1 MKLDLQA
8 GSRSRILAVL
18 ILFIMAI
25 FVVRL
30 FYLQIIEH
38 GKYEAMANSEQLKR
52 LTIPATRGE
61 IYAMDGTTP
70 VKLVLNQ
77 TVYTVFADPHV
88 TTDDAKVIDTIR
100 RVAGGNAQPNL
111 EGLLKDKD
119 SRYEILA
126 KGVTRAQ
133 AEMIK
138 KEDLSGVGF
147 QAQSQ
152 RVYPEGQLAA
162 QVLGFVNNDG
172 VGQYGVEG
180 ALNDRLKG
188 TDGLLQSITDVNNVP
203 LTIGDKN
210 IDKPAV
216 NGDNIALTIDR
227 NIQSYT
233 EQALAAGLKRT
244 GATNGSVLVMDP
256 QTGKVLAMAN
266 LPTYDPSHYGEVQD
280 ASDFLNATV
289 SVPYEA
295 GSVIKSL
302 TVATGIDKGVITP
315 SSTFYNKGTIDVD
328 GTTIQNASLTEV
340 LGTQTM
346 QTALTWSLNTGMVTV
361 AERLG
366 DGSHITKQARET
378 IYHYFHDKFG
388 FGQLTG
394 IELAGESPGD
404 IVSPDKVQGNAVRY
418 SNMVFG
424 QGMDVTMLQAASAF
438 SSVIDGGIYHS
449 PTVIEGT
456 VGSDG
461 TLSESAPKSSRQVIA
476 KSTSGQVRDMLVKDR
491 TDNGG
496 DDTPGYMVGGKTG
509 TSQALV
515 NGVYSFDQTTGSYLG
530 FGGDNAPRY
539 VIMVQVSGKNMA
551 LGGAADA
558 GPIFTD
564 ISNWMLS
571 YLKLA
576 PKAQ

>member
-1 MKLDLQA
+1 MRLDFQA
-8 GSRSRILAVL
+8 GSRTRILAIL
-18 ILFIMAI
+18 ILAIMVV

-38 GKYEAMANSEQLKR
+38 DKYVAMANSEQLKR

-61 IYAMDGTTP
+61 IYAMDGDTP
-70 VKLVLNQ
+70 VKLVLNE

-88 TTDDAKVIDTIR
+88 TTNDSKIIDTIR

-111 EGLLKDKD
+111 DQLLKDKT
-119 SRYEILA
+119 SRYKILA
-126 KGVTRAQ
+126 KGVSRQQ
-133 AEMIK
+133 AELIK
-138 KEDLSGVGF
+138 KENLSGIGF

-152 RVYPEGQLAA
+152 RVYPEGQLAS
-162 QVLGFVNNDG
+162 QVLGFVNADNQ
-172 VGQYGVEG
+172 GQYGIEG
-180 ALNDRLKG
+180 KLNDELKG
-188 TDGLLQSITDVNNVP
+188 KDGVLQSVTDVNDVP
-203 LTIGDKN
+203 LTIGNKN
-210 IDKPAV
+210 INQPAV
-216 NGDNIALTIDR
+216 NGKNVALSIDR

-244 GATNGSVLVMDP
+244 GATNGSVIVMDP
-256 QTGKVLAMAN
+256 QTGKVMAMAN
-266 LPTYDPSHYGEVQD
+266 LPTYDPTNYGKVQD
-280 ASDFLNATV
+280 ASEFLNDTV

-315 SSTFYNKGTIDVD
+315 SSTYYNKGTIDVD
-328 GTTIQNASLTEV
+328 DITIQNASLTEV

-346 QTALTWSLNTGMVTV
+346 QTALTWSLNTGMVTI

-366 DGSHITKQARET
+366 DGSNITRQARDT
-378 IYHYFHDKFG
+378 IYNYFHDKFG

-394 IELAGESPGD
+394 IELAGEEPGD
-404 IVSPDKVQGNAVRY
+404 IISPENQQGNAVRY

-438 SSVIDGGIYHS
+438 SSVINGGVYHD
-449 PTVIEGT
+449 PTVVAGK
-456 VGSDG
+456 VLDDGSFV
-461 TLSESAPKSSRQVIA
+461 ANAAKPSRQVIK
-476 KSTSGQVRDMLVKDR
+476 KSTSDQVRQMLVIDR
-491 TDNGG
+491 RDNGG
-496 DDTPGYMVGGKTG
+496 NDRPGYMTGGKTG

-515 NGVYSFDQTTGSYLG
+515 NGVYSFNQTTGSYLG
-530 FGGDNAPRY
+530 FGGDDTPRY

-551 LGGAADA
+551 LGGAKDA

-564 ISNWMLS
+564 ISNWMLG

-576 PKAQ
+576 PKA

>member
-1 MKLDLQA
+1 
-8 GSRSRILAVL
+8 
-18 ILFIMAI
+18 MAI

-38 GKYEAMANSEQLKR
+38 GKYVAMANSEQLKR

-88 TTDDAKVIDTIR
+88 ATDDAKIIDTIR

-111 EGLLKDKD
+111 DGLLKNKD

-138 KEDLSGVGF
+138 KENLSGVGF

-152 RVYPEGQLAA
+152 RVYPEGQLAS

-180 ALNDRLKG
+180 ALNDQLKG
-188 TDGLLQSITDVNNVP
+188 TDGLLQSVTDVNNVP
-203 LTIGDKN
+203 LTIGNKN

-216 NGDNIALTIDR
+216 NGQNIALTIDR

-266 LPTYDPSHYGEVQD
+266 LPTYDPSHYGDVQD
-280 ASDFLNATV
+280 AADYLNDTV

-315 SSTFYNKGTIDVD
+315 QSTYDNKGTIDVD

-366 DGSHITKQARET
+366 DGSNITKQARDT
-378 IYHYFHDKFG
+378 IYHYFHDEFG

-394 IELAGESPGD
+394 IELAGESPGN
-404 IVSPDKVQGNAVRY
+404 IISPDDPDGGAVRY

-424 QGMDVTMLQAASAF
+424 QGMDVTMIQTASAF
-438 SSVIDGGIYHS
+438 SSLLDGGVYHY
-449 PTVIEGT
+449 PTVVEGT
-456 VGSDG
+456 VGGDDSL
-461 TLSESAPKSSRQVIA
+461 TEAAPKPTKQVIKKTTA
-476 KSTSGQVRDMLVKDR
+476 DQVRQMLVIDR
-491 TDNGG
+491 HDNGAS
-496 DDTPGYMVGGKTG
+496 DTPGYTIGGKTG
-509 TSQALV
+509 TSQALI
-515 NGVYSFDQTTGSYLG
+515 NGKYVFNQTTGSYLG
-530 FGGDNAPRY
+530 FGGDDTPRY

>member
-1 MKLDLQA
+1 MRLDFQA
-8 GSRSRILAVL
+8 GSRTRILAIL
-18 ILFIMAI
+18 ILFIMMV

-30 FYLQIIEH
+30 FYLQIIAH
-38 GKYEAMANSEQLKR
+38 DKYVAMANSEQVKR

-61 IYAMDGTTP
+61 IYAMDDGEP

-88 TTDDAKVIDTIR
+88 TTNNDKIIETIR

-111 EGLLKDKD
+111 DHLLDNKD
-119 SRYEILA
+119 SRYQILA
-126 KGVTRAQ
+126 KNVSRQQ

-138 KEDLSGVGF
+138 KENLSGVGF
-147 QAQSQ
+147 QAHSE
-152 RVYPEGQLAA
+152 RVYPEGQLAS
-162 QVLGFVNNDG
+162 QVLGFVNTDG
-172 VGQYGVEG
+172 QGQYGIEG
-180 ALNDRLKG
+180 ALNDKLKG
-188 TDGLLQSITDVNNVP
+188 KDGLLQSVTDVNDVP

-210 IDKPAV
+210 INQPAV
-216 NGDNIALTIDR
+216 NGTNIALTIDR
-227 NIQSYT
+227 NIQAYT

-244 GATNGSVLVMDP
+244 GATNGSVIVMDP
-256 QTGKVLAMAN
+256 RNSQVLAMAN
-266 LPTYDPSHYGEVQD
+266 LPTYNPADYGKVQD
-280 ASDFLNATV
+280 AADFLNDTV
-289 SVPYEA
+289 AVPYEA

-315 SSTFYNKGTIDVD
+315 TSTYNNKGTIDVD

-366 DGSHITKQARET
+366 DGSHITKQARDT
-378 IYHYFHDKFG
+378 IYQYFHDRFG

-404 IVSPDKVQGNAVRY
+404 IISPDNVQGNAVRY

-424 QGMDVTMLQAASAF
+424 QGMDVTMLQAATAF
-438 SSVIDGGIYHS
+438 SSIIDGGVYHDPS
-449 PTVIEGT
+449 VVAGKVTDD
-456 VGSDG
+456 GSFVPQAAKG
-461 TLSESAPKSSRQVIA
+461 SRQVI
-476 KSTSGQVRDMLVKDR
+476 KPSTSAEVKQMLITDR
-491 TDNGG
+491 HDNGG
-496 DDTPGYMVGGKTG
+496 DDTPGYEVGGKTG

-530 FGGDNAPRY
+530 FGGDDTPRY

-564 ISNWMLS
+564 ISNWMLG

-576 PKAQ
+576 PKA